1 MLSSKDSQTTL
12 ERLESW
18 LLNENM
24 HMKIDGENE
33 IIKDALVVH
42 GKMHKNGTLMYNNHS
57 LKQRASN
64 GRSLK
69 AKNP

>member
-1 MLSSKDSQTTL
+1 
-12 ERLESW
+12 
-18 LLNENM
+18 
-24 HMKIDGENE
+24 MKIDGENE